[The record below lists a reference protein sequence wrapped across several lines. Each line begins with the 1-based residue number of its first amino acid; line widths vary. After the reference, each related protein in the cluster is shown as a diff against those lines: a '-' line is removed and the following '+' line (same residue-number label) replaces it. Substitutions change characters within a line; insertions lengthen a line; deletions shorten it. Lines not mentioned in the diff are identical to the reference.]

1 MQIEQ
6 LKEMATYSEDKLNQA
21 ISNALGNYED
31 SKQFVFMSPSEMLD
45 QLKTLFNQGWDTGSR
60 YTHVVHMP
68 SYFGMWLVKPL
79 HIQETEKLQL
89 ASVVKAKYLAEVEY
103 FKSEYVRLKAE
114 QALQLEKEKASKAQ
128 ENKDSKRIEELMSQF
143 AKELTK

>member
-1 MQIEQ
+1 MNIEQ
-6 LKEMATYSEDKLNQA
+6 LKDLATFSEEKLNQA

-31 SKQFVFMSPSEMLD
+31 SKQFVFMNPSEMLE

-79 HIQETEKLQL
+79 HIRESEQLQL
-89 ASVVKAKYLAEVEY
+89 AAEAKAKYLDEVEY

-114 QALQLEKEKASKAQ
+114 QALQLEKEKQARAQ
-128 ENKDSKRIEELMSQF
+128 EQKDSKKLEEF
-143 AKELTK
+143 INEFNKEFQ